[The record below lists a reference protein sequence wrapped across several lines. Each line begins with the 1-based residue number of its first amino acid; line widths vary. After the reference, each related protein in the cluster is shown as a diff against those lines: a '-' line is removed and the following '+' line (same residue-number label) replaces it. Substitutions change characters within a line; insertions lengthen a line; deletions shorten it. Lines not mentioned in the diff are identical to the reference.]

1 MTRFFLRRLAW
12 MLLVLWV
19 VGTTTFF
26 GMLGV
31 GNPARMIGGPHAS
44 ARDLRAISQR
54 YHLDAPRRV
63 QYAYYL
69 RDLARGDLG
78 ESYRYRRPVA
88 SLLTERLPRTLLLGL
103 MALALELT
111 LGVAVGTLAAA
122 RDRNASSKWLMAG
135 TFLGI
140 SAPTFLTGKLALWVF
155 AWQLGW
161 FPLGGYGTTAVDH
174 VRHAVLP
181 AMVLGALGTAY
192 QARLLRS
199 ELLDTLRADHV
210 RTARAKGLSETAVV
224 LRHGLRNAL
233 LPVVTSVGL
242 SFGALVTGAIVTEAV
257 FAWPGVGRLAYEAI
271 TGNDLPMV
279 MGAVLLA
286 SLGIQLGSLFADTTA
301 ALLDP
306 RLRDR

>member
-1 MTRFFLRRLAW
+1 
-12 MLLVLWV
+12 
-19 VGTTTFF
+19 
-26 GMLGV
+26 
-31 GNPARMIGGPHAS
+31 
-44 ARDLRAISQR
+44 
-54 YHLDAPRRV
+54 
-63 QYAYYL
+63 
-69 RDLARGDLG
+69 
-78 ESYRYRRPVA
+78 
-88 SLLTERLPRTLLLGL
+88 
-103 MALALELT
+103 
-111 LGVAVGTLAAA
+111 
-122 RDRNASSKWLMAG
+122 
-135 TFLGI
+135 
-140 SAPTFLTGKLALWVF
+140 
-155 AWQLGW
+155 
-161 FPLGGYGTTAVDH
+161 
-174 VRHAVLP
+174 
-181 AMVLGALGTAY
+181 MVLGALGTAY

-199 ELLDTLRADHV
+199 ELRDTLRADHV
-210 RTARAKGLSETAVV
+210 RTARAKGLSEAAVV